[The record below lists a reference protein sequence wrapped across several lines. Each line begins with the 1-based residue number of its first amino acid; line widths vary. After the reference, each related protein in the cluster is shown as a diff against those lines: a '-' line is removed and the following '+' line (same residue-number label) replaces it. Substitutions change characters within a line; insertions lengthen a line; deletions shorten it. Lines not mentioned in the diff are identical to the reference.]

1 MPKTGVLC
9 IAFTFIG
16 MIGKCQTQRTAIDAS
31 ATTFSGCLKVKQFKC
46 HKPSPKPLHFLHATD
61 QISPKVHIKT
71 GHPCSSVEPRAPQ
84 EYPRWFSRHAP
95 ASMWHPPW
103 DQGLHVFFRWNNW
116 WIKITWKIAMLS
128 IVSRWYPIRL
138 SIISCYL
145 SCWLHNIQ
153 KIMIFRIGDTTGYP
167 ISKNRTRYWS
177 LITWYLIVVFQPHKN
192 NGIAGPLYKT
202 VYKPIIGIGL
212 RMLPENQKTTIVKWR
227 NTSVILWWR
236 SYSYIF
242 RKLPNT

>member
-1 MPKTGVLC
+1 
-9 IAFTFIG
+9 
-16 MIGKCQTQRTAIDAS
+16 
-31 ATTFSGCLKVKQFKC
+31 
-46 HKPSPKPLHFLHATD
+46 
-61 QISPKVHIKT
+61 
-71 GHPCSSVEPRAPQ
+71 
-84 EYPRWFSRHAP
+84 
-95 ASMWHPPW
+95 MWHPPW

-116 WIKITWKIAMLS
+116 WVKITWKIAMLS

-167 ISKNRTRYWS
+167 ISKNRTGYWS

-212 RMLPENQKTTIVKWR
+212 RMLPGNQKTTLSSGATHLWYFGEGRIHIYFANSQIHRKGKSYQ
-227 NTSVILWWR
+227 TSRRDICFQTN
-236 SYSYIF
+236 YSPNHC
-242 RKLPNT
+242 PNTEYPPKSWSIHIKSP

>member
-9 IAFTFIG
+9 IAFTAIG

-31 ATTFSGCLKVKQFKC
+31 ATIFSGCWKVKQFKC
-46 HKPSPKPLHFLHATD
+46 HKPSPKPLHFFVRDGSNLSKNSYQNRPSLQQRWT
-61 QISPKVHIKT
+61 Q
-71 GHPCSSVEPRAPQ
+71 APQ
-84 EYPRWFSRHAP
+84 EYPRWFSRRAP
-95 ASMWHPPW
+95 ASMWHRPW

-116 WIKITWKIAMLS
+116 WVKITWKIAMLS

-138 SIISCYL
+138 SIMLYPVIYPVDCTISRKLCY
-145 SCWLHNIQ
+145 SKSEIPNRRY
-153 KIMIFRIGDTTGYP
+153 RIGDTMGYP

-202 VYKPIIGIGL
+202 V
-212 RMLPENQKTTIVKWR
+212 
-227 NTSVILWWR
+227 
-236 SYSYIF
+236 
-242 RKLPNT
+242 